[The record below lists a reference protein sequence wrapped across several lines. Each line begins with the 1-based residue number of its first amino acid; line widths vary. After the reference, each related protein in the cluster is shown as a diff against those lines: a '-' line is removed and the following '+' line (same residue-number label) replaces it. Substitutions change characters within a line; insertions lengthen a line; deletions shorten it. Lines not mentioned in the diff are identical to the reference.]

1 MIGGFFCVPDNTT
14 GKSKKR
20 KTSGNKTKKAK
31 KGPSGKAGRKSFRKF
46 VRGSKQTGGCSSC
59 NKGMNKKKG
68 MNNKK
73 VKKTGRHSMNKKGK
87 KYGGQKGGATLKYK
101 LDDPLGRGTY
111 PVTENGRTDC
121 SGVHHK

>member
-14 GKSKKR
+14 GKTKKR
-20 KTSGNKTKKAK
+20 KTSGDKTKKAK

-46 VRGSKQTGGCSSC
+46 VRGAKQTGGCSTC
-59 NKGMNKKKG
+59 NKGMKKGKTGKKKYG
-68 MNNKK
+68 
-73 VKKTGRHSMNKKGK
+73 GK